1 MSGKNNILIIITIII
16 CLTCV
21 IYIFGQC
28 AMCKATLETSPEG
41 QKMAKNFNNAILLLL
56 TAPYLVLGITAYKIY
71 KNSKTN
77 K

>member
-1 MSGKNNILIIITIII
+1 
-16 CLTCV
+16 
-21 IYIFGQC
+21 
-28 AMCKATLETSPEG
+28 MCKATLETSPEG